1 MRKLTNLIDCIS
13 YNIHH
18 DMKQHHISDP
28 ETKVSNSSTLAKN
41 DMSMGESKND
51 EIFDIISY
59 ADMFLQARTKY
70 IYF

>member
-1 MRKLTNLIDCIS
+1 
-13 YNIHH
+13 
-18 DMKQHHISDP
+18 MKQHHISDP